1 LLLNGNFAESIQ
13 KKSNDWTARLH
24 RGFILMILL
33 VQMLIITSCA
43 TTTFL
48 KSWRDTNYHGPV
60 KKVFV
65 ISVDK
70 DPGRRNLIENEFV
83 RQFKA
88 RGTDAVASTE
98 FMSGNEDM
106 KRDLFESKAREQGS
120 DAVLVAKFI
129 RKETEDTY
137 TPQGD
142 SGDQIIFSAENDAIF
157 QFPVTE
163 EPERSY
169 VYKIAVMQLT
179 LYDTETKKLIWSSR
193 TRTKYQGSR
202 TEQIKPFVDTVL
214 RRLAGEKLIQ

>member
-1 LLLNGNFAESIQ
+1 MCRKVIPMTL
-13 KKSNDWTARLH
+13 
-24 RGFILMILL
+24 LL

-48 KSWRDTNYHGPV
+48 KSWRDTNYHGQV

-65 ISVDK
+65 VSVDK
-70 DPGRRNLIENEFV
+70 DPGRRSLIENEFV

-88 RGTDAVASTE
+88 RGTDAVASAE
-98 FMSGNEDM
+98 FMSGIEDP
-106 KRDLFESKAREQGS
+106 KRDVFESKAREQGS
-120 DAVLVAKFI
+120 DVILVAKFI

-142 SGDQIIFSAENDAIF
+142 SGDQIIFSAENDAIV
-157 QFPVTE
+157 QFPDNE

-169 VYKIAVMQLT
+169 IYTISVMQLT
-179 LYDTETKKLIWSSR
+179 LYDTETKKPIWSSR

-202 TEQIKPFVDTVL
+202 TRQIKPFVDSVL
-214 RRLAGEKLIQ
+214 RKLAGEKLIH

>member
-1 LLLNGNFAESIQ
+1 LHRRVILKTLLLAQ
-13 KKSNDWTARLH
+13 T
-24 RGFILMILL
+24 
-33 VQMLIITSCA
+33 LIVSSCA

-48 KSWRDTNYHGPV
+48 NSWQDTNFHGQV

-70 DPGRRNLIENEFV
+70 DFGRRRLIENEFV

-98 FMSGNEDM
+98 FVSGNEGM
-106 KRDLFESKAREQGS
+106 KRDVFESKAREQRS

-142 SGDQIIFSAENDAIF
+142 SGDQIVFSAENDAIF
-157 QFPVTE
+157 QLPVNE
-163 EPERSY
+163 EQERSY
-169 VYKIAVMQLT
+169 VYNIAVMQLT
-179 LYDTETKKLIWSSR
+179 LYDTETRKLIWSSR
-193 TRTKYQGSR
+193 TRTQYQGSR
-202 TEQIKPFVDTVL
+202 TGQIKSFVDAVL
-214 RRLAGEKLIQ
+214 RRLAGEKLIH